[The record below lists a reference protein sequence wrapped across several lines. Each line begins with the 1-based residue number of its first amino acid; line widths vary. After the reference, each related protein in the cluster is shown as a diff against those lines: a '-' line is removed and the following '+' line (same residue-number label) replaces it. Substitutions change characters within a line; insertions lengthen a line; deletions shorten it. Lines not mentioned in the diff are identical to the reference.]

1 MYKTQYRMPRCV
13 IRCLVKKTK
22 TRKHTGQ
29 KSLGKNEY
37 GEMEEERQK
46 KDWSYAKRL
55 LFDVLV

>member
-22 TRKHTGQ
+22 TRKHTSQ

-46 KDWSYAKRL
+46 KDW
-55 LFDVLV
+55 